1 MLLEYLNFAY
11 QSVTH
16 RRMRSFLTIIGI
28 FIGIASV
35 VSLMSI
41 GAGLQDA
48 VNEQF
53 EQMGANKIIIM
64 PGGGDG
70 VGMMSAFTSSII
82 LDEDDLDLIT
92 KVRGVGETAE
102 MLMKTAPVKFRKQT
116 KHKLML
122 GMPPGSAGEMF
133 KDMSGFK
140 IEYGRELR
148 DDDKYKVAI
157 GIDVSE
163 IMFDRE
169 VNVGDRLNIQGY
181 DFDVVGVYGRI
192 GNAQDDSQLYITM
205 DIARDIFEEEDE
217 ISMIMLEVKDGFV
230 PNDVAD
236 DIKEELRDK
245 RDENEGEESFSVQT
259 SEQLLGSVNEIM
271 GIVQIVVIGIAA
283 ISIVVGGIGIMNTM
297 YTTVMER
304 TRDIGVMKAIG
315 ARNNDILL
323 IFLVESGMMGL
334 LGGAI
339 GCGIGIGLAKG
350 VEVIAAGSGFA
361 MLKASV
367 TWELI
372 LFALGFSFLIGA
384 VSGTLP
390 AKQASDMKPV
400 DALRYE

>member
-1 MLLEYLNFAY
+1 MIEEYLNFAF
-11 QSVTH
+11 QSVKH

-48 VNEQF
+48 ITDQF
-53 EQMGANKIIIM
+53 EQMGSNKIMIM
-64 PGGGDG
+64 PGGEGG
-70 VGMMSAFTSSII
+70 MGMMNAFTSSIA
-82 LDEDDLDLIT
+82 LNDDDLKLIK
-92 KVRGVGETAE
+92 KVRGVGQTAE
-102 MLMKTAPVKFRKQT
+102 MIMKTSPVKFRKQT
-116 KHKLML
+116 KHKLII
-122 GMPPGSAGEMF
+122 GMPPGGAGEMF
-133 KDMSGFK
+133 KDMSGFQ
-140 IEYGRELR
+140 IEQGRELR

-169 VNVGDRLNIQGY
+169 VNVGDRLTIQGY
-181 DFDVVGVYGRI
+181 EFDVVGVYGRI

-205 DIARDIFEEEDE
+205 DVARDIFEEEDE
-217 ISMIMLEVKDGFV
+217 ISMIMLEVKSSFV
-230 PNDVAD
+230 PNDVAL

-245 RDENEGEESFSVQT
+245 RDENEGEESFTVQT
-259 SEQLLGSVNEIM
+259 SEQLLNSVNDVM
-271 GIVQIVVIGIAA
+271 GIVQVVVIGIAG
-283 ISIVVGGIGIMNTM
+283 ISILVGGIGIMNTM

-315 ARNNDILL
+315 AKNDNILFM
-323 IFLVESGMMGL
+323 FLVESGMMGL

-350 VEVIAAGSGFA
+350 VEIVAANSGFA

-372 LFALGFSFLIGA
+372 LFALGFSFLIGSI
-384 VSGTLP
+384 SGTLP
-390 AKQASDMKPV
+390 AKKAAEMRPV